1 MRKITVSYDYI
12 GQSASVYADVRFPG
26 AADLAIAEPGQ
37 EKALFRDCQKDGAHR
52 SNSGELFFE
61 TIVFDCGIYL
71 SGMYFCQGSRHN
83 TSTEYAY

>member
-1 MRKITVSYDYI
+1 MITGDSQQVYLQMSAFPVQQTLQVLNRGRKK
-12 GQSASVYADVRFPG
+12 RF
-26 AADLAIAEPGQ
+26 
-37 EKALFRDCQKDGAHR
+37 FRDCQKDGAHR
-52 SNSGELFFE
+52 CNSGELFFE